1 VGRTGRVN
9 PLRAID
15 PHCLEKIILET
26 RPLGRQGLEVSA
38 LGLGCM
44 GMSAFYRTGADL
56 AECEATL
63 LEALD
68 CGLTL
73 FDTAEV
79 YGPFTNEQLLG
90 RVLTGARRD
99 RAVIATKFGFDCTQP
114 GQPWGL
120 DSRPAR
126 IRQVVEESLVRLGT
140 DRIDLLYQHRVDPA
154 VPIEE
159 VVGAMA
165 ELVRAGKV
173 RYLGLSEASPAT
185 LRRAHAVHPV
195 SALQSEYSLWERGV
209 EDAVLPACRELGIG
223 FVAYSPLGR
232 GFLAGQRTQAADFP
246 EGDAR
251 RGHPRFEAANYDANL
266 RLLTKLEEVAAR
278 NGATPG
284 QVALAWLLA
293 RGPDVV
299 PIFGTTRRTRLLENV
314 AAAALRLATCDLFLL
329 EQVFAPGA
337 TAGERYPAA
346 SLAYIDRGQGA

>member
-1 VGRTGRVN
+1 M
-9 PLRAID
+9 
-15 PHCLEKIILET
+15 HT
-26 RPLGRQGLEVSA
+26 RPLGRQGLEVSV

-44 GMSAFYRTGADL
+44 GMSAFYRTGADR

-63 LEALD
+63 VEALEA
-68 CGLTL
+68 GVTL

-79 YGPFTNEQLLG
+79 YGPWTNEQLVG
-90 RVLTGARRD
+90 SVLTGARRD
-99 RAVIATKFGFDCTQP
+99 RAILATKFGFDCADPTR
-114 GQPWGL
+114 PWGL
-120 DSRPAR
+120 NSRPEYVR
-126 IRQVVEESLVRLGT
+126 RVVDESLGRLGT

-159 VVGAMA
+159 VVGVMA

-173 RYLGLSEASPAT
+173 RYLGLSEASPDT
-185 LRRAHAVHPV
+185 LRRAHAVHPI

-209 EDAVLPACRELGIG
+209 EQAVLPTCRELGIG

-232 GFLAGQRTQAADFP
+232 GFLAGQRAQAADFP

-251 RGHPRFEAANYDANL
+251 RGHPRFEAANYEANL
-266 RLLTKLEEVAAR
+266 RLLARLEEVAAR

-284 QVALAWLLA
+284 QIALAWLLA
-293 RGPDVV
+293 QGADVV
-299 PIFGTTRRTRLLENV
+299 PIFGTTRRTRLRENL
-314 AAAALRLATCDLFLL
+314 AAATLQLASCDQFLL

-346 SLAYIDRGQGA
+346 SLAFIDRGRHH